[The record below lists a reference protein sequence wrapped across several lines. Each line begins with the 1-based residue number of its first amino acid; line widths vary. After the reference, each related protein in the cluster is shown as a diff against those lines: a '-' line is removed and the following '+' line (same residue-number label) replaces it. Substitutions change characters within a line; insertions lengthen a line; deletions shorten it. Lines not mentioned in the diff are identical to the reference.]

1 MSHDIS
7 PLDVK
12 IEKGRPSLSP
22 RHKRVAELAA
32 LGYPNREI
40 ALELKV
46 SEQVVKNLIHSL
58 FDKLG
63 VWNRV
68 ELANRLMGDARST
81 TEREQ
86 AFKRIEEQRQAE
98 LRRRRILDTS
108 SERVFDELASLAANV
123 FKTPIAL
130 VAFMDTG
137 RLWLKSTVGLTA
149 AEVPRELTIC
159 NQTIRQSQVFVVRDT
174 RDESCYIGNPLI
186 EEVGV
191 RFYAAAPILTEDGYA
206 LGVVCIVDRVPR
218 EFSATDAAILQ
229 SLAKLAM
236 EQVEMRG
243 RLLELENAL
252 PV

>member
-1 MSHDIS
+1 MGS
-7 PLDVK
+7 PN
-12 IEKGRPSLSP
+12 LSE
-22 RHKRVAELAA
+22 RQMRVATLVAEGCSNRDIATELH
-32 LGYPNREI
+32 LREQI
-40 ALELKV
+40 
-46 SEQVVKNLIHSL
+46 VKNEIHSL

-68 ELANRLMGDARST
+68 ELTNRLMGTRSA

-86 AFKRIEEQRQAE
+86 AFKRIEEQRQEE
-98 LRRRRILDTS
+98 LRCRKILDTS
-108 SERVFDELASLAANV
+108 SERVFDELASIASNV

-137 RLWLKSTVGLTA
+137 RLWMKSNVGLTA
-149 AEVPRELTIC
+149 AEIPRELTIC
-159 NQTIRQSQVFVVRDT
+159 NQTIRQSQVFVVSDT
-174 RDESCYIGNPLI
+174 RSQSCYTGNPLI

-218 EFSATDAAILQ
+218 EFSVADAAILQ

-236 EQVEMRG
+236 EQVEMRS
-243 RLLELENAL
+243 RLLELGNTH
-252 PV
+252 PVVTCVSQLQP